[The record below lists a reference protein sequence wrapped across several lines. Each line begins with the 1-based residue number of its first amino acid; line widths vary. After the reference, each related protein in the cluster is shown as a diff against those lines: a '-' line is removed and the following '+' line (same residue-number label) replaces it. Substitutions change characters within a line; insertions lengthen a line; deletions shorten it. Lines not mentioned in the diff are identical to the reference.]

1 MSGKCLAFLLL
12 VCLFSG
18 SLFSLDTAR
27 SVEPP
32 ANGQMVPNVRGE
44 LPRGAMVLEINCW
57 DQNEVKEFLIFAI
70 NQGVPLFNGGDHYG
84 CYRIYDFAAKRI
96 VWISGHCP
104 HRFELVQAARALQMA
119 LEKAEA
125 ARTAKDKAWALRR
138 AFDAIVE
145 RQAQ

>member
-1 MSGKCLAFLLL
+1 MLACLL
-12 VCLFSG
+12 SG
-18 SLFSLDTAR
+18 SLFNPETAR
-27 SVEPP
+27 SGEPT
-32 ANGQMVPNVRGE
+32 ADGQEVPNVRGE
-44 LPRGAMVLEINCW
+44 LPRGSMALEINCW
-57 DQNEVKEFLIFAI
+57 NQDEVKEFLIFAV

-104 HRFELVQAARALQMA
+104 HRFELVQAASALQMA